1 MDDRKAV
8 LSILALSLVSIA
20 WSGWTSSSYWLLLS
34 TFSAA
39 LSSHA
44 LWKNKFPSRT
54 SVLICTA
61 SISLMPIM
69 GTIAGNYSYPLLEV
83 VLSPLLTYSL
93 ALWLVTSTVRHE
105 DNISAGTLAFMTL
118 LVAVSIGTMV
128 LLSLYYLDA
137 ILSADLIH
145 SNSALMWPLSSLVI
159 GSVAISAVVR
169 IMGYEEGAMG
179 MEEAKS

>member
-1 MDDRKAV
+1 
-8 LSILALSLVSIA
+8 
-20 WSGWTSSSYWLLLS
+20 
-34 TFSAA
+34 
-39 LSSHA
+39 
-44 LWKNKFPSRT
+44 
-54 SVLICTA
+54 
-61 SISLMPIM
+61 M